1 MGPISEQKE
10 EPLLKKT
17 ELLLTI
23 VRIAR
28 GELSF
33 EIATSPPTLNVAK
46 PPAAAAVKNRIN
58 QIIDWSPDW
67 FICWSF
73 NDPFKRL
80 SPVPRPSLTQTKQK
94 TKVNLSFS
102 L

>member
-17 ELLLTI
+17 ELLLTMRI
-23 VRIAR
+23 VTR

-46 PPAAAAVKNRIN
+46 PPRCCCCKNRIN
-58 QIIDWSPDW
+58 QIID
-67 FICWSF
+67 
-73 NDPFKRL
+73 
-80 SPVPRPSLTQTKQK
+80 
-94 TKVNLSFS
+94 
-102 L
+102 

>member
-23 VRIAR
+23 VRIVTR

-46 PPAAAAVKNRIN
+46 PP
-58 QIIDWSPDW
+58 
-67 FICWSF
+67 
-73 NDPFKRL
+73 L
-80 SPVPRPSLTQTKQK
+80 L
-94 TKVNLSFS
+94 LM

>member
-17 ELLLTI
+17 ELLLTMRI
-23 VRIAR
+23 VTR

-46 PPAAAAVKNRIN
+46 PP
-58 QIIDWSPDW
+58 
-67 FICWSF
+67 
-73 NDPFKRL
+73 L
-80 SPVPRPSLTQTKQK
+80 L
-94 TKVNLSFS
+94 L
-102 L
+102 LLL

>member
-46 PPAAAAVKNRIN
+46 PP
-58 QIIDWSPDW
+58 P
-67 FICWSF
+67 
-73 NDPFKRL
+73 L
-80 SPVPRPSLTQTKQK
+80 L
-94 TKVNLSFS
+94 L

>member
-17 ELLLTI
+17 ELLLTMRI
-23 VRIAR
+23 VTR

-46 PPAAAAVKNRIN
+46 PPRCCCKNRIN
-58 QIIDWSPDW
+58 QIID
-67 FICWSF
+67 
-73 NDPFKRL
+73 
-80 SPVPRPSLTQTKQK
+80 
-94 TKVNLSFS
+94 
-102 L
+102 

>member
-10 EPLLKKT
+10 EPLLRKT

-46 PPAAAAVKNRIN
+46 PPRCCCCKNRIN
-58 QIIDWSPDW
+58 QIID
-67 FICWSF
+67 
-73 NDPFKRL
+73 
-80 SPVPRPSLTQTKQK
+80 
-94 TKVNLSFS
+94 
-102 L
+102 